1 MKGQACYSLCVTKSR
16 ILKFDALLWETL
28 RDGWRSLARP
38 WWKGLECRAV

>member
-28 RDGWRSLARP
+28 RDG
-38 WWKGLECRAV
+38 